1 MRYSEL
7 AMSVQLHVEIPFHP
21 DHRRQGVDVE
31 ELDGFGDSVFD
42 EHALRIAG
50 WSPVPPRRVGDSWS
64 ITRLAP
70 RIGIPSPSTAAVPP
84 VAGEGHVFLQHF
96 GVAIDARQRREADT
110 PPESG

>member
-42 EHALRIAG
+42 EHAL
-50 WSPVPPRRVGDSWS
+50 
-64 ITRLAP
+64 
-70 RIGIPSPSTAAVPP
+70 
-84 VAGEGHVFLQHF
+84 
-96 GVAIDARQRREADT
+96 GVASDQF
-110 PPESG
+110 SGAEFAVIGQ